1 MYMITCGLGAKWKF
15 LAGIYCFFGVVAS
28 FGVGNATQINAV
40 IRGIHSA
47 VETFGGC
54 VGAGGDWLIG
64 ILLAIAI
71 GLVLLGGAQRIG
83 RAAERLIPFAAGGY
97 VLLCV
102 AALMVR
108 WGHIPSALLSIFQGA
123 FSPGA
128 VTGGMVGSFF
138 SALQVGVSRGVF
150 TNEAGMGTASIAHA
164 SADVRHPAEQGKMG
178 IIEVF
183 LDTIVIC
190 TLTAL
195 VLLCS
200 GVEIPY
206 GRDSGAELT
215 GKAFTMVLGDWAGVV
230 IALMLCLFA
239 LATVLGWGLY
249 GARCAQFL
257 FGEDVWR
264 RFVWLHM
271 GAVVLGAVMQT
282 GTLWRLAE
290 ICNGLMA
297 LPNLIALLALSH
309 VLAKIL
315 KEYNPG
321 GISAPGGTYEN
332 FY

>member
-1 MYMITCGLGAKWKF
+1 
-15 LAGIYCFFGVVAS
+15 
-28 FGVGNATQINAV
+28 
-40 IRGIHSA
+40 
-47 VETFGGC
+47 
-54 VGAGGDWLIG
+54 
-64 ILLAIAI
+64 
-71 GLVLLGGAQRIG
+71 
-83 RAAERLIPFAAGGY
+83 
-97 VLLCV
+97 
-102 AALMVR
+102 
-108 WGHIPSALLSIFQGA
+108 
-123 FSPGA
+123 
-128 VTGGMVGSFF
+128 MVGSFF

-206 GRDSGAELT
+206 GMDSGAELT
-215 GKAFTMVLGDWAGVV
+215 GKAFSMVLGDWAGVV

-264 RFVWLHM
+264 RFVWLQM

-297 LPNLIALLALSH
+297 LPNLIALLALSP